1 MSEVTNISNTE
12 SQTIAKEVYF
22 LGIAGIGMSAL
33 ARYFLS
39 KGAKVSG
46 YDKTVTAFSKQLEA
60 EGIDIHY
67 TDDVNLANRNA
78 DLIIYTPAI
87 PKDHIELQYFLNA
100 KSNLKKRS
108 EVLGM
113 ITKDKFN
120 ISVAGTH
127 GKTTTSA
134 MVAHL
139 LQHSGVGCTAFL
151 GGIATNYNSNFIASE
166 NPVYVVEAD
175 EFDRSFLQLC
185 ADVAI
190 ITSMD
195 ADHLDIYGT
204 AEKMQDAFV
213 EFAQQ
218 IKPTGKLIAK
228 FGLERLKEVKH
239 IDVLWYD
246 LQNRLSDIY
255 CKEIR
260 IVEGAYEFDIQYR
273 DELIEN
279 VQLNMGGSHNIEN
292 VLAAVAVAKEMK
304 ISHEKICAAIK
315 DFKGVRRRFEKI
327 YADEQVVLIDDYAH
341 HPEELR
347 TLIAGVKELYAYRKC
362 IVVFQPH
369 LFSRTKDHAVGF
381 AEVLSIADETLL
393 LPIYPARELPMEG
406 VTSEIVAEK
415 MSNVREVIGANYVL
429 KHLSTAV
436 SNATEP
442 LVIVIAGAGDIDTL
456 VQPLKKI
463 LEQRN

>member
-1 MSEVTNISNTE
+1 MSEVTDISNIG
-12 SQTIAKEVYF
+12 SRTIAKEVYF
-22 LGIAGIGMSAL
+22 LGVAGIGMSAL

-46 YDKTVTAFSKQLEA
+46 YDKTVTSFSKQLEA
-60 EGIDIHY
+60 EGMDIHY
-67 TDDVNLANRNA
+67 TDDVKLANTNA
-78 DLIIYTPAI
+78 DLVIYTPAI
-87 PKDHIELQYFLNA
+87 PKDHTELQYFLNA
-100 KSNLKKRS
+100 KANLKKRS

-139 LQHSGVGCTAFL
+139 LQHGGVGCTAFL
-151 GGIATNYNSNFIASE
+151 GGIATNYNSNFMSSE
-166 NPVYVVEAD
+166 NQVYVVEAD
-175 EFDRSFLQLC
+175 EFDRSFLQLF

-204 AEKMQDAFV
+204 SEKMQDAFV
-213 EFAQQ
+213 DFARQ

-228 FGLERLKEVKH
+228 LGLDRLKEVEH
-239 IDVLWYD
+239 ENVLWYD
-246 LQNRLSDIY
+246 LKNPLADIY

-260 IVEGAYEFDIQYR
+260 IVEGAYEMDVQYCN
-273 DELIEN
+273 ELIAN
-279 VQLNMGGSHNIEN
+279 VQLSMGGRHNIEN
-292 VLAAVAVAKEMK
+292 LLAAVAVAKEMK
-304 ISHEKICAAIK
+304 LSNKEICAAVK
-315 DFKGVRRRFEKI
+315 DFKGVKRRFEKI
-327 YADEQVVLIDDYAH
+327 YADEQAVLIDDYAH

-347 TLIAGVKELYAYRKC
+347 TLIAGVKELYANRKC
-362 IVVFQPH
+362 MVVFQPH

-381 AEVLSIADETLL
+381 AEVLSIPDETLL

-406 VTSEIVAEK
+406 VTSEMIAEK
-415 MSNVREVIGANYVL
+415 MSNVRAVIGADQLL
-429 KHLSTAV
+429 KNLSAAILK
-436 SNATEP
+436 ATEP
-442 LVIVIAGAGDIDTL
+442 LVIVMAGAGDIDTL
-456 VQPLKKI
+456 VQPLKSM
-463 LEQRN
+463 LEAKN